1 MGEEINESLSS
12 HVRQK
17 PTLNH
22 RGLHDGAFV
31 STVVGESEVL
41 VEVANTAVVP
51 VCSIPRSTTERAVRD
66 TVSARVVTHSSPA
79 AIAVGVGAVVLVAAV
94 QGETGKAREWR

>member
-1 MGEEINESLSS
+1 M
-12 HVRQK
+12 
-17 PTLNH
+17 NH
-22 RGLHDGAFV
+22 TGLHDRAFV

>member
-51 VCSIPRSTTERAVRD
+51 AV
-66 TVSARVVTHSSPA
+66 SYTHLTLPTIYS
-79 AIAVGVGAVVLVAAV
+79 V
-94 QGETGKAREWR
+94 